1 MVPASFQNAITEID
15 FSVNRRNTI
24 LEVELADLSKLV
36 LRSAPFPHVVQL
48 TLNRLSKRNALS
60 NELIAELAAAS
71 RAAAQDE
78 NVRCVVICGAEGF
91 FSAGADIREMQQRGF
106 EAIDNQ
112 TRRNAWKDI
121 SDFTKP
127 LIAAVD
133 GICYGGGHE
142 LALLADIVI
151 AGEGA
156 TFGQPE
162 INIGILPGDGA
173 TQRLTRVVGKSLA
186 MLMILTGEPID
197 AATALR
203 SGLVAQVVEKGQALP
218 RALAIAELISRK
230 PPRSTELAKASVLAA
245 YQTTLDAG
253 LEFERQAIR
262 YAFTTDDQTEGMNAF
277 FEKRPPKY
285 VGR

>member
-1 MVPASFQNAITEID
+1 M
-15 FSVNRRNTI
+15 
-24 LEVELADLSKLV
+24 ADLSELV
-36 LRSAPFPHVVQL
+36 LRSIPFPHVLQL

-60 NELIAELAAAS
+60 NELIAELAAAF
-71 RAAAQDE
+71 RAAAQDGS
-78 NVRCVVICGAEGF
+78 VRCVVICGAEGF
-91 FSAGADIREMQQRGF
+91 FSAGADIKEMQQRGF
-106 EAIDNQ
+106 EAIDNR

-142 LALLADIVI
+142 LAMLADIII

-173 TQRLTRVVGKSLA
+173 TQRLTRVAGKSLT

-203 SGLVAQVVEKGQALP
+203 TGLVAQVVEKGRALP

-262 YAFTTDDQTEGMNAF
+262 YAFTTDDQTEGMKAF

>member
-1 MVPASFQNAITEID
+1 M
-15 FSVNRRNTI
+15 
-24 LEVELADLSKLV
+24 ADLSELV
-36 LRSAPFPHVVQL
+36 LRSTPFPHVLQL

-60 NELIAELAAAS
+60 NELIAELAAAF
-71 RAAAQDE
+71 RAAAQDGS
-78 NVRCVVICGAEGF
+78 VRCVVICGAEGF
-91 FSAGADIREMQQRGF
+91 FSAGADIKEMQQRGF
-106 EAIDNQ
+106 EAIDNR

-142 LALLADIVI
+142 LAMLADIII

-173 TQRLTRVVGKSLA
+173 TQRLTRVAGKSLT

-203 SGLVAQVVEKGQALP
+203 TGLVAQVVEKGRALP

-262 YAFTTDDQTEGMNAF
+262 YAFTTDDQTEGMKAF

>member
-1 MVPASFQNAITEID
+1 
-15 FSVNRRNTI
+15 
-24 LEVELADLSKLV
+24 LEVKLSNLSKLV
-36 LRSAPFPHVVQL
+36 LSEAPFPHVVQL
-48 TLNRLSKRNALS
+48 TLNRISKRNALS
-60 NELIAELAAAS
+60 NELIAELAAAF

-78 NVRCVVICGAEGF
+78 AVRCVVICGGEGF
-91 FSAGADIREMQQRGF
+91 FSAGADIKEMQQRGF
-106 EAIDNQ
+106 EAIDNPS
-112 TRRNAWKDI
+112 RRSAWKDI
-121 SDFTKP
+121 SSFTKP

-142 LALLADIVI
+142 LALLADIII

-173 TQRLTRVVGKSLA
+173 TQRLTRVAGKSLA

-203 SGLVAQVVEKGQALP
+203 AGLVAQVVEKGQALP

-230 PPRSTELAKASVLAA
+230 PPRSAELAKASILAA
-245 YQTTLDAG
+245 YQTTLDSG

-277 FEKRPPKY
+277 FEKRLPKY